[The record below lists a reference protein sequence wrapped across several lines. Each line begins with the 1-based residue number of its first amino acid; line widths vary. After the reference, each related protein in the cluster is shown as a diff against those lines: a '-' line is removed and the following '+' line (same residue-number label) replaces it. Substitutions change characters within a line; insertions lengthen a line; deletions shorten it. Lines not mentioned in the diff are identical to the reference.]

1 VLAIVTFNRTTDSQ
15 RGTTTSERF
24 VACNITLTPCFS
36 QREAAPDY
44 YDVFAQELLLK
55 AGIVMIKTT
64 SF

>member
-1 VLAIVTFNRTTDSQ
+1 VQHYIN
-15 RGTTTSERF
+15 
-24 VACNITLTPCFS
+24 PCFS

-55 AGIVMIKTT
+55 AGIVLIETT